1 MASRA
6 TDNYRA
12 TNTYNYN
19 EKPIGK
25 LFAETR
31 DELKDFFVTRL
42 QMLRTE
48 MSEKVT
54 TVKTAAPMI
63 VVGAV
68 LGVLSVLLL
77 TVALVAIIAVA
88 FLPASWAWAAA
99 FAIVGVVYAL
109 SGGLFVLYGIRTL
122 QARSIKPERTL
133 RILKRDQEWF
143 RAEAKTGL

>member
-1 MASRA
+1 VAS
-6 TDNYRA
+6 RA
-12 TNTYNYN
+12 TNTYRTTNTYN
-19 EKPIGK
+19 EKPIGQ

-31 DELKDFFVTRL
+31 EELKDFIVTRV

-48 MSEKVT
+48 MSEKAAA
-54 TVKTAAPMI
+54 VKTAAPM
-63 VVGAV
+63 VVIGAV

-88 FLPASWAWAAA
+88 FMPAAWSWAAA

-109 SGGLFVLYGIRTL
+109 AGGLFAMYGIRTL

>member
-6 TDNYRA
+6 T
-12 TNTYNYN
+12 NTYRTNNTYN
-19 EKPIGK
+19 EKPIGQ

-31 DELKDFFVTRL
+31 DELKEFIVTRV

-48 MSEKVT
+48 MSEKAAV
-54 TVKTAAPMI
+54 VKTAAPMI

-68 LGVLSVLLL
+68 LGVFSVLLL

-88 FLPASWAWAAA
+88 FMPAEWAWAAA

-109 SGGLFVLYGIRTL
+109 AGGLFALYGIRTL
-122 QARSIKPERTL
+122 QARSMKPERTL

-143 RAEAKTGL
+143 RTEAKTGL